1 MVRATAFCESAPILA
16 RVRTLIWTSAALYA
30 NLKTNAF
37 GASTEL
43 RSRLFLRHPAR
54 DWTPTEMSLMTRA
67 LKNVASSWGGLAV
80 NIAVGFFLSPFILHH
95 LGDEAFG
102 LWVLIFS
109 LTGYYGIFDFGIR
122 SSLIRYVSKFQA
134 TGDKDELA
142 RLINTS
148 LFTYTCVGLVLV
160 VPTILGGLYVDRLF
174 HVSPAFLRD
183 ARILFLMVGYSLA
196 LGFPLGISGG
206 ILEGLQK
213 FYLLNWTNIVA
224 TLLRAI
230 LIIYVLR
237 HGFGLL
243 SVALITVSLPLVA
256 SAVRAVIA
264 QRLLAIPYGWK
275 YVSRDSLRQVA
286 NYGSVTFMIIVA
298 GRLRFKTD
306 AVVIGTF
313 LSAAAI
319 THFSIGARLVD
330 YAGEVVGSLAQIFT
344 PMSSHF
350 HATGDYDRL
359 RKIFVSG
366 NRACALVMFPMTAAL
381 IVMGKS
387 VIEAWVGPR
396 YVSSYI
402 VLLIL
407 LIPSTFYMAQ
417 STSNRILF
425 GMSLH
430 KSLAYIVLMEGIAN
444 VILSIVLVRPLGIVG
459 DAIGTAIPLLCT
471 SLFFLPRHMCRQLGI
486 PIRKFLVEAYF
497 YPLVLCVPMILVL
510 LLMQHSF
517 YAHHYPQLVLN
528 LLAGVTVYGAG
539 VLWFVVTQEPLGI
552 QLKTRMSRYFGQTDG
567 SQ

>member
-1 MVRATAFCESAPILA
+1 
-16 RVRTLIWTSAALYA
+16 
-30 NLKTNAF
+30 
-37 GASTEL
+37 
-43 RSRLFLRHPAR
+43 
-54 DWTPTEMSLMTRA
+54 MSVKTRA

-122 SSLIRYVSKFQA
+122 SSLVRYVSKFQA

-148 LFTYTCVGLVLV
+148 LFTYTCLGLVLV
-160 VPTILGGLYVDRLF
+160 VPTILGSIYVDRLF
-174 HVSPAFLRD
+174 HVPTAFLRD
-183 ARILFLMVGYSLA
+183 GRLLVLIVGYALA

-224 TLLRAI
+224 TLLRAV
-230 LIIYVLR
+230 LIVYVLR
-237 HGFGLL
+237 HGLGLL
-243 SVALITVSLPLVA
+243 SVALITVSLPLIA

-275 YVSRDSLRQVA
+275 YVSRESLKQVA

-306 AVVIGTF
+306 AVVIGSF

-319 THFSIGARLVD
+319 TYFSIGARLVD
-330 YAGEVVGSLAQIFT
+330 YTGEVVSSLAQIFT

-350 HATGDYDRL
+350 HATGDYAQL

-366 NRACALVMFPMTAAL
+366 NRACALVMFPMTMAL
-381 IVMGKS
+381 VVMGKS
-387 VIEAWVGPR
+387 VIEAWVGMR
-396 YVSSYI
+396 YVSSYS

-407 LIPSTFYMAQ
+407 LIPTTLYQIQ

-444 VILSIVLVRPLGIVG
+444 LILSIVLVRPLGIVG

-471 SLFFLPRHMCRQLGI
+471 SLFFLPRHLCRHLEI
-486 PIRKFLVEAYF
+486 PLRKFLVEAYF
-497 YPLVLCVPMILVL
+497 YPVILCVPMTLVL
-510 LLMQHSF
+510 VLMQRSF
-517 YAHHYPQLVLN
+517 YAHRYPQLLIN
-528 LLAGVTVYGAG
+528 LTSGMAVYGVG
-539 VLWFVVTQEPLGI
+539 VLWFVMTREPFGI
-552 QLKTRMSRYFGQTDG
+552 QLKARMSSYFGLSG
-567 SQ
+567 ESES

>member
-1 MVRATAFCESAPILA
+1 
-16 RVRTLIWTSAALYA
+16 
-30 NLKTNAF
+30 
-37 GASTEL
+37 
-43 RSRLFLRHPAR
+43 
-54 DWTPTEMSLMTRA
+54 MSLKIRA

-95 LGDEAFG
+95 LGDDAFG

-134 TGDKDELA
+134 TGDRDELA

-148 LFTYTCVGLVLV
+148 LLTYTIVGVILM
-160 VPTILGGLYVDRLF
+160 VPTVLGGIYVDRLF
-174 HVSPAFLRD
+174 HVPPGFRSD
-183 ARILFLMVGYSLA
+183 ARILFLMVGSSLA
-196 LGFPLGISGG
+196 LGFPLGIAGG

-224 TLLRAI
+224 TLLRAV

-243 SVALITVSLPLVA
+243 SVALITMALPLVA

-264 QRLLAIPYGWK
+264 HRLLTVPYGWK

-306 AVVIGTF
+306 AVIIGSF
-313 LSAAAI
+313 LSAGAI
-319 THFSIGARLVD
+319 TYFSIGARLVD

-350 HATGDYDRL
+350 HATGDYAQL

-366 NRACALVMFPMTAAL
+366 NRACALVMFPLTVAL
-381 IVMGKS
+381 VVMGKS
-387 VIEAWVGPR
+387 IIEAWVGPR
-396 YVSSYI
+396 YLSSYI
-402 VLLIL
+402 VLLVL
-407 LIPSTFYMAQ
+407 LIPSTLYMAQ

-430 KSLAYIVLMEGIAN
+430 KSLAYVVLMEGIAN
-444 VILSIVLVRPLGIVG
+444 LVLSIALIRPLGILG

-471 SLFFLPRHMCRQLGI
+471 SLFFLPRHMCRQLDI
-486 PIRKFLVEAYF
+486 PIRRFLVEAYF
-497 YPLVLCVPMILVL
+497 YPTVLCLPMILVL
-510 LLMQHSF
+510 ALMQRSF
-517 YAHHYPQLVLN
+517 YAHRYPQLVLN
-528 LLAGVTVYGAG
+528 LLAGLAVYAVGL
-539 VLWFVVTQEPLGI
+539 VWFVLTREPLGI
-552 QLKTRMSRYFGQTDG
+552 QLKTRMSRYFGKPEA
-567 SQ
+567 SES